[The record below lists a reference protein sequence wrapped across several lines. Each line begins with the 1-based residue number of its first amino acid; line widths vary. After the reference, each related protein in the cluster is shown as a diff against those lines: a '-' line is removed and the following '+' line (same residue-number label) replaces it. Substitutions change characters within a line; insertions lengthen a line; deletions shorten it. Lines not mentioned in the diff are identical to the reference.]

1 MKIRACRC
9 FVGVIFLLAVTLVYK
24 VFGLNRHGT
33 AHKVGE

>member
-1 MKIRACRC
+1 SSD
-9 FVGVIFLLAVTLVYK
+9 LTLVYK